1 MYCVTLWSYLSL
13 AAINWSTHDVVSW
26 LENSVHLSQYSEMFL
41 YHKITG
47 RHLPQLAVNTNQILQ
62 NLLLVS
68 NSKHKQK
75 IQLRAMDVVLF
86 GPPIG
91 SGYWKDAVLVL
102 SLALSVCGVVYALRQ
117 RYLAQSKIDSFLD
130 DFRVQEAELSK
141 LKSKLE
147 LEKTINDE
155 EENASMDSA
164 PTPPS
169 EEDSLSTV
177 FSR

>member
-1 MYCVTLWSYLSL
+1 
-13 AAINWSTHDVVSW
+13 
-26 LENSVHLSQYSEMFL
+26 MFH
-41 YHKITG
+41 YHQITG

-62 NLLLVS
+62 SLLLVS
-68 NSKHKQK
+68 NHQHKNK

-91 SGYWKDAVLVL
+91 SGYWKDAVLAL
-102 SLALSVCGVVYALRQ
+102 SLVLSVCGVLYALRQ

-130 DFRVQEAELSK
+130 DFRVKEEELSK

-147 LEKTINDE
+147 LERTLNDE
-155 EENASMDSA
+155 EENGSTDSI

-169 EEDSLSTV
+169 EDDSLPTV